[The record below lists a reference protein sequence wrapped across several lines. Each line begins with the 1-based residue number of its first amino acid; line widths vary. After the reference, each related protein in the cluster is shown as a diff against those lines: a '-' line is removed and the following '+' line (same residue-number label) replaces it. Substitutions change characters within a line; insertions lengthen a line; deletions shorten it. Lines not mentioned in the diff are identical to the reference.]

1 MGFLSNSF
9 TKKVAVLQSIYN
21 LYYRSS
27 FFIQCCHLMSWNYN
41 TVSSIYQ
48 IRTPGRTLWKNK
60 RWASVTQKADPI
72 FYEEIDRQNLKRK
85 RWNKDK
91 LIQLVTS
98 RSFRYK
104 RKVKKEFPIKVSC
117 WHWSRHI
124 SWARCTHSFTQDE
137 YIRTFSALR
146 WCRT

>member
-1 MGFLSNSF
+1 MQSF
-9 TKKVAVLQSIYN
+9 N
-21 LYYRSS
+21 LYTIYIIVLHSS
-27 FFIQCCHLMSWNYN
+27 FSATIWCRETIIQFPLFTRSEP
-41 TVSSIYQ
+41 Q
-48 IRTPGRTLWKNK
+48 AGRSGKINVEQVLHK
-60 RWASVTQKADPI
+60 KADPI